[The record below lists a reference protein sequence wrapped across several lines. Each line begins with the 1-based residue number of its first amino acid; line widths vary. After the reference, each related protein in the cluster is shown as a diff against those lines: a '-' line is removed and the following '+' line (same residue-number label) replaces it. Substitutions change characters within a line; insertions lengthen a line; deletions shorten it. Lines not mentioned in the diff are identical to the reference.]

1 MLMQTTFIFIPSL
14 LALGLM
20 APGSSAEEALLAKQ
34 KRAPAAQVPAS
45 EEQAGP
51 VQQAGPVGQVQ
62 LIAPDNNEVTITFQQ
77 AKKQG
82 LTAFPRLHI
91 AFLNPCEGAKAPEG
105 KRDLLKVAERQM
117 ELKTF
122 IRSMA
127 ALPPEQRRLSE
138 LQEESLAEMPLCD
151 EYLLDLLTLSRLLDG
166 YQLRE

>member
-20 APGSSAEEALLAKQ
+20 APGSSAEEALSEEALLAKQ
-34 KRAPAAQVPAS
+34 KRSPAAAQAPAS

-51 VQQAGPVGQVQ
+51 ARQVQ